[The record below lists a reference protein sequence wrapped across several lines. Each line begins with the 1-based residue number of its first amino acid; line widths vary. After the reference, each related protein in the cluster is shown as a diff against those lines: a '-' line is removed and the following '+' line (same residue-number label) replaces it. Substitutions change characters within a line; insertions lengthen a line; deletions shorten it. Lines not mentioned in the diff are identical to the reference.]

1 MTFAEYELKQFGY
14 VVITDY
20 FDQLENLRTR
30 KEIFEK
36 YKELFEDAKKD
47 YKKLTELVIVLNTLC
62 WKYHN
67 SCNHKI
73 SQLYAGLYHKTH
85 DFACRTL
92 KGEEFEYYYNITN

>member
-36 YKELFEDAKKD
+36 YKELLEDAKKD
-47 YKKLTELVIVLNTLC
+47 YKKLTELVMVLNVLC
-62 WKYHN
+62 WENHN
-67 SCNHKI
+67 RGNIKQ

-92 KGEEFEYYYNITN
+92 KGEEFEYYYNITD